1 MLDRAIA
8 DTTTQVGAWLAPNNL
23 TSLPLTA
30 TGEWIPVNAT
40 VSQDNQLLSTEF
52 STFRN
57 MDTNQTVERTL
68 PYSIPGFPVATVSA
82 GNNTAIAQAAGPNRP
97 VASVSAVCRSNS
109 SWSPRGWI
117 FGGKLPVP
125 TSQPFAKLIIQAVDV
140 QTTVGLATG
149 VSVAFLSTGS
159 CLFAMRTPN
168 SLLGV
173 SYIVASGDFGSGF
186 PVGNC
191 ASFDASFPATCPFV
205 IAVGGT
211 EFIVDA
217 VTEAAWVSS
226 DGSFS
231 NIFQRAKYQ
240 DAAVEAYFRTVGAN
254 ASSPFNVSGRAENL
268 ALLPLQW
275 LQPSPQKS
283 QKVRER
289 DKNPPPM
296 AEREDLDAQ
305 YLRFSDGKEGVAK
318 ILEYMKTS
326 GADGDEGE

>member
-1 MLDRAIA
+1 MACA
-8 DTTTQVGAWLAPNNL
+8 NNL

-40 VSQDNQLLSTEF
+40 VSQDNQLLSTGVLDVSEHGYKPK
-52 STFRN
+52 
-57 MDTNQTVERTL
+57 Q
-68 PYSIPGFPVATVSA
+68 FPVATVSA
-82 GNNTAIAQAAGPNRP
+82 GNNTAIAQAAGPNRQ
-97 VASVSAVCRSNS
+97 SRQ
-109 SWSPRGWI
+109 
-117 FGGKLPVP
+117 F
-125 TSQPFAKLIIQAVDV
+125 QPFVGAIPAGRPVFGSSKLLAFFGQPASDSCEHFGTFG
-140 QTTVGLATG
+140 TTSSFESQILLRL
-149 VSVAFLSTGS
+149 LS
-159 CLFAMRTPN
+159 LFAMRTPN

-254 ASSPFNVSGRAENL
+254 ASSPFNVSGRAGPLRSIFHCAGGQKWKFLRAKKPCSL
-268 ALLPLQW
+268 ATTMAPTE
-275 LQPSPQKS
+275 SQKS